1 MITSTA
7 NQQVKQVIQLNKKA
21 KLRDERDIFVVEG
34 SKMFG
39 EAPKE
44 RIERAYIS
52 ESYLEKNSMKQILE
66 KVPYEVVSD
75 AVFKAMSDTQTPQG
89 ILCLV
94 KQYHYEL
101 KELLKRDH
109 PLFLVLENLQDP
121 GNLGTIMR
129 TAEGAGV
136 TAVIMSKGTVDLYN
150 PKTIRA
156 TMGSVYRVPFVYVED
171 LRETV
176 EKLLSLQEA
185 DMGSKGTGKI
195 EEMEQFPRI
204 QAEIRRVLEE
214 NACLSLKDLAV
225 NGRDLIQL
233 GYEGRAIG
241 EKLNGLLSL
250 VLDEK
255 LPNEKDALLAFLRQA
270 EEENT

>member
-150 PKTIRA
+150 PKTIRS
-156 TMGSVYRVPFVYVED
+156 TMGSIYRVPFLYVED
-171 LRETV
+171 LKETLEVLREHGIR
-176 EKLLSLQEA
+176 SYAAHLQGKNTYDKE
-185 DMGSKGTGKI
+185 DYRGGTA
-195 EEMEQFPRI
+195 F
-204 QAEIRRVLEE
+204 
-214 NACLSLKDLAV
+214 
-225 NGRDLIQL
+225 LI
-233 GYEGRAIG
+233 GNEG
-241 EKLNGLLSL
+241 NGLSDEISACADTYIRIPMEGQLESL
-250 VLDEK
+250 NAAVAAAILMYETH
-255 LPNEKDALLAFLRQA
+255 RQRA
-270 EEENT
+270 